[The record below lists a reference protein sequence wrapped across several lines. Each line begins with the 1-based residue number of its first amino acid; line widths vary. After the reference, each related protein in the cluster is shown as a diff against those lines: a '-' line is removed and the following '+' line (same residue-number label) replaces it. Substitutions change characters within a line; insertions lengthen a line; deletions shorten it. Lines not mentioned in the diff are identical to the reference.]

1 MPEGKKMK
9 VYTVAQVNAY
19 VKGMLDAEPFLQ
31 RIVVRGEISNYS
43 RNGSSGHAYFT
54 LKGEDGTTIAVT
66 MFNSNVNR
74 VGFELQNG
82 LAIFILGNISLYEPS
97 GKFQIIAQKIAPQEN
112 IEGKL
117 NAAYEALKAKLAEE
131 GLFDFECKK
140 EIPKHPKTIGIV
152 TSKTGAVIHDIETTA
167 HRRNP
172 YVQLI
177 LYPCK
182 VQGEGA
188 AKTIIKGIEYFD
200 KMGVDTIII
209 GRGGGS
215 IEELWAFNEESL
227 ARAIFACKTP
237 IISSVGH
244 EVHNTISDYVA
255 DKRAATPTAA
265 AELSVPDVMTD
276 INRVRMSQRQMQT
289 SMQAKLSAKE
299 AIFLKVRSAFMLK
312 SPERKTHDQ
321 MQKLDNIRDRLNQAF
336 ANKFA
341 GVSNRFD
348 TARGEMLLAMNN
360 QFRLKKHRF
369 EVLQA
374 KMAGLD
380 PTKNFVEGMGHIAKR
395 GKDGEIG
402 EAVRS
407 VNDIAPGDSLLLVLH
422 DGTVEADVKQI
433 NKKKLS

>member
-1 MPEGKKMK
+1 M
-9 VYTVAQVNAY
+9 
-19 VKGMLDAEPFLQ
+19 
-31 RIVVRGEISNYS
+31 
-43 RNGSSGHAYFT
+43 
-54 LKGEDGTTIAVT
+54 
-66 MFNSNVNR
+66 
-74 VGFELQNG
+74 
-82 LAIFILGNISLYEPS
+82 
-97 GKFQIIAQKIAPQEN
+97 
-112 IEGKL
+112 
-117 NAAYEALKAKLAEE
+117 
-131 GLFDFECKK
+131 
-140 EIPKHPKTIGIV
+140 
-152 TSKTGAVIHDIETTA
+152 
-167 HRRNP
+167 
-172 YVQLI
+172 
-177 LYPCK
+177 
-182 VQGEGA
+182 
-188 AKTIIKGIEYFD
+188 
-200 KMGVDTIII
+200 
-209 GRGGGS
+209 
-215 IEELWAFNEESL
+215 

-422 DGTVEADVKQI
+422 DGTVDADVKQI